1 MGFVGYLIITTL
13 IGAVVIY
20 FVCGLEKQDKEK
32 GKGNNGCIVAVV
44 ISFIFALI
52 LGLIALAGK

>member
-1 MGFVGYLIITTL
+1 MGFIGYLIITTL

-20 FVCGLEKQDKEK
+20 FVCGLEKQDKES
-32 GKGNNGCIVAVV
+32 GKGNNGCLVAIV